1 MLRQINVIDIRDTIF
16 IFTGNFLLNLLI
28 LKCHND
34 EDSKEWI
41 KQKTIILD
49 NLHEFY
55 YTHILLS
62 QPQKFADCFKPIV
75 NLKYLKKHKKSKRD
89 IFVVLNPNQTIHDK
103 HKREIYNGYNT
114 FTGSKKS
121 NVFYLFMSWKK
132 KIART
137 GKDMSLY
144 KLKTELILKQIIP
157 LVIRNMGILFWYFR
171 IEVKSNGHSN
181 VYATL
186 HVVAQCDYDSFDK

>member
-75 NLKYLKKHKKSKRD
+75 NLKYLKKHIKKSKRD

-121 NVFYLFMSWKK
+121 NVFYLFVHYIQSCLSHDWRDYTEYYGYHDQWKWKK
-132 KIART
+132 KNRT
-137 GKDMSLY
+137 Y
-144 KLKTELILKQIIP
+144 WE
-157 LVIRNMGILFWYFR
+157 
-171 IEVKSNGHSN
+171 GH
-181 VYATL
+181 VTI
-186 HVVAQCDYDSFDK
+186 